1 MIDYYGMLT
10 PPPGGRQIQP
20 GDTVVFGFRIQAFV
34 TRGYIVPNREGVRG
48 GSPRALGIWAA
59 DGRQAF
65 WSGQPTGLTVN
76 SAG

>member
-10 PPPGGRQIQP
+10 PPGGRQIQP

-34 TRGYIVPNREGVRG
+34 TRGYIVPIEGVRG
-48 GSPRALGIWAA
+48 GSPRTLGIWAA
-59 DGRQAF
+59 DGRPAF
-65 WSGQPTGLTVN
+65 WSGQPAGLTVN